1 MEQVHL
7 TTNAVSQPREAKSRN
22 ALKPDQQSKPYLRNQ
37 VRAIGAPIS
46 TDVCSRDAL
55 HACHWA
61 LVLKA
66 PWNVRAGGK
75 EKAGGCGSGQQDLL
89 QEVG

>member
-7 TTNAVSQPREAKSRN
+7 TTNAVSPGQPREAKSRN
-22 ALKPDQQSKPYLRNQ
+22 ADQQSKPYLRNQ
-37 VRAIGAPIS
+37 VRATGAASS
-46 TDVCSRDAL
+46 THVCAHDAL
-55 HACHWA
+55 HAYHWA